1 MPKAT
6 EMKRFTVSLEPRAY
20 DALRQVADSQR
31 PPISLQYIVRYALE
45 EFLDRHQ
52 GRPLTLKL
60 KTEDPE

>member
-31 PPISLQYIVRYALE
+31 PPISLQYVVRYALE
-45 EFLDRHQ
+45 EFLDQHE